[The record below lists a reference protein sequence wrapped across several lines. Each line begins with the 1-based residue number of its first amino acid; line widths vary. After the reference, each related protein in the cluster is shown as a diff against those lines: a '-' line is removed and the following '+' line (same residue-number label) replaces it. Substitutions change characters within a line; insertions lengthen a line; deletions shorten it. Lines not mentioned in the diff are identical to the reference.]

1 MSMRLRLFF
10 ALLSLGA
17 LIAPRATAQTVLQR
31 PAQTLSLPKG
41 TSLLLVNPGVVQR
54 FTVGD
59 PSIADVLVVS
69 PTEVII
75 NGRGLG
81 STTLII
87 WEQGGAP
94 KLYSLEVTIDTPALE
109 RYIRETLPGERITVS
124 ASGNSVTLSGT
135 TNDPIAADRAVE
147 IARATG
153 VGTVINNLIA
163 PPAVQILLKVRF
175 AEVNRSNLKD
185 FSAAL
190 QTLNPQ
196 DLSSDGDWLGQTI
209 SDGLVR
215 VLLSNPN
222 ANAQAIIN
230 ASITK
235 GILKSL
241 AEPNL
246 LTLPGKEASFLAG
259 GEFPYPTV
267 QSGSSGAGVTANN
280 AVTITFRE
288 FGIRLNF
295 TPNIMQ
301 SGAIRLKVAPEVSAL
316 DFANGLTI
324 SGFEV
329 PTILVRRASTEV
341 ELREGQYLALA
352 GLIDNSTLENVSKI
366 PLLGDIPILGQF
378 FRSTQT
384 RARQTELLV
393 LVTPLLVRASNTPIP
408 VPTGEPTTWKWPG
421 WMRQELETQPL
432 RWGNNP
438 MIVDSLRP
446 PTPPKP

>member
-1 MSMRLRLFF
+1 
-10 ALLSLGA
+10 
-17 LIAPRATAQTVLQR
+17 
-31 PAQTLSLPKG
+31 
-41 TSLLLVNPGVVQR
+41 
-54 FTVGD
+54 
-59 PSIADVLVVS
+59 
-69 PTEVII
+69 
-75 NGRGLG
+75 
-81 STTLII
+81 
-87 WEQGGAP
+87 
-94 KLYSLEVTIDTPALE
+94 
-109 RYIRETLPGERITVS
+109 
-124 ASGNSVTLSGT
+124 
-135 TNDPIAADRAVE
+135 
-147 IARATG
+147 
-153 VGTVINNLIA
+153 
-163 PPAVQILLKVRF
+163 
-175 AEVNRSNLKD
+175 
-185 FSAAL
+185 
-190 QTLNPQ
+190 LNPQ
-196 DLSSDGDWLGQTI
+196 DLTSDGDWLGQTI

-267 QSGSSGAGVTANN
+267 QSASTGAAVGVPG

-295 TPNIMQ
+295 TPTIMQ

-316 DFANGLTI
+316 DFANGLTV

-329 PTILVRRASTEV
+329 PTILVRRAATEV

-352 GLIDNSTLENVSKI
+352 GLIDNSTIENVSKI
-366 PLLGDIPILGQF
+366 PILGDIPILGAF

-393 LVTPLLVRASNTPIP
+393 LVTPLLVRASNAPIP
-408 VPTGEPTTWKWPG
+408 VPTGEPITWKWPG
-421 WMRQELETQPL
+421 WMRRELETQPL

-438 MIVDSLRP
+438 MVVDSLRP
-446 PTPPKP
+446 PTQPQP

>member
-1 MSMRLRLFF
+1 M
-10 ALLSLGA
+10 
-17 LIAPRATAQTVLQR
+17 LQR

-41 TSLLLVNPGVVQR
+41 TSLLLVNPGQVQR

-135 TNDPIAADRAVE
+135 TNDPISADRAVE

-153 VGTVINNLIA
+153 VGTVINNLVA

-196 DLSSDGDWLGQTI
+196 DLNSDGDWLGQTI

-230 ASITK
+230 MSITK

-259 GEFPYPTV
+259 
-267 QSGSSGAGVTANN
+267 
-280 AVTITFRE
+280 R
-288 FGIRLNF
+288 
-295 TPNIMQ
+295 
-301 SGAIRLKVAPEVSAL
+301 
-316 DFANGLTI
+316 
-324 SGFEV
+324 
-329 PTILVRRASTEV
+329 
-341 ELREGQYLALA
+341 
-352 GLIDNSTLENVSKI
+352 
-366 PLLGDIPILGQF
+366 
-378 FRSTQT
+378 
-384 RARQTELLV
+384 
-393 LVTPLLVRASNTPIP
+393 
-408 VPTGEPTTWKWPG
+408 
-421 WMRQELETQPL
+421 
-432 RWGNNP
+432 
-438 MIVDSLRP
+438 
-446 PTPPKP
+446 

>member
-1 MSMRLRLFF
+1 M
-10 ALLSLGA
+10 
-17 LIAPRATAQTVLQR
+17 
-31 PAQTLSLPKG
+31 
-41 TSLLLVNPGVVQR
+41 
-54 FTVGD
+54 
-59 PSIADVLVVS
+59 
-69 PTEVII
+69 
-75 NGRGLG
+75 
-81 STTLII
+81 
-87 WEQGGAP
+87 
-94 KLYSLEVTIDTPALE
+94 
-109 RYIRETLPGERITVS
+109 
-124 ASGNSVTLSGT
+124 
-135 TNDPIAADRAVE
+135 
-147 IARATG
+147 
-153 VGTVINNLIA
+153 INNLVA

-230 ASITK
+230 MSITK
-235 GILKSL
+235 GILRSL

-267 QSGSSGAGVTANN
+267 QGGSASGVGNTGN

-295 TPNIMQ
+295 TPTIMQ

-352 GLIDNSTLENVSKI
+352 GLIDNSTLENMSKI
-366 PLLGDIPILGQF
+366 PVLGDIPILGQF

-393 LVTPLLVRASNTPIP
+393 LVTPLLIRASNAPIP
-408 VPTGEPTTWKWPG
+408 VPTGEPITWKWPG
-421 WMRQELETQPL
+421 WMRHELETQPL
-432 RWGNNP
+432 RWGNSP
-438 MIVDSLRP
+438 MLTDTLRTAP
-446 PTPPKP
+446 PPPQP

>member
-1 MSMRLRLFF
+1 MNMRLRLFV
-10 ALLSLGA
+10 ALVSLGA
-17 LIAPRATAQTVLQR
+17 MTAPAAVAQTVLQR

-41 TSLLLVNPGVVQR
+41 TSLLLVNPGQVQR

-81 STTLII
+81 STTLIL

-135 TNDPIAADRAVE
+135 TIDPISADRAVE

-153 VGTVINNLIA
+153 VGTVINNLVA

-190 QTLNPQ
+190 STLNPQ
-196 DLSSDGDWLGQTI
+196 DLTSDGDWLGQTI
-209 SDGLVR
+209 SDGLIR

-267 QSGSSGAGVTANN
+267 QSGSAGVGAAANN

-295 TPNIMQ
+295 TPTIMQ
-301 SGAIRLKVAPEVSAL
+301 SGAIRLKP
-316 DFANGLTI
+316 
-324 SGFEV
+324 
-329 PTILVRRASTEV
+329 R
-341 ELREGQYLALA
+341 
-352 GLIDNSTLENVSKI
+352 
-366 PLLGDIPILGQF
+366 
-378 FRSTQT
+378 
-384 RARQTELLV
+384 
-393 LVTPLLVRASNTPIP
+393 
-408 VPTGEPTTWKWPG
+408 
-421 WMRQELETQPL
+421 
-432 RWGNNP
+432 
-438 MIVDSLRP
+438 
-446 PTPPKP
+446 

>member
-17 LIAPRATAQTVLQR
+17 LVAPKATAQTVLQR

-75 NGRGLG
+75 NGRSLG
-81 STTLII
+81 STTLIL
-87 WEQGGAP
+87 WEQGGTP

-185 FSAAL
+185 FSVAL

-259 GEFPYPTV
+259 A
-267 QSGSSGAGVTANN
+267 SSL
-280 AVTITFRE
+280 
-288 FGIRLNF
+288 IRPSRVDHPALESRR
-295 TPNIMQ
+295 IM
-301 SGAIRLKVAPEVSAL
+301 P
-316 DFANGLTI
+316 
-324 SGFEV
+324 
-329 PTILVRRASTEV
+329 
-341 ELREGQYLALA
+341 
-352 GLIDNSTLENVSKI
+352 
-366 PLLGDIPILGQF
+366 
-378 FRSTQT
+378 
-384 RARQTELLV
+384 
-393 LVTPLLVRASNTPIP
+393 
-408 VPTGEPTTWKWPG
+408 
-421 WMRQELETQPL
+421 
-432 RWGNNP
+432 
-438 MIVDSLRP
+438 
-446 PTPPKP
+446 